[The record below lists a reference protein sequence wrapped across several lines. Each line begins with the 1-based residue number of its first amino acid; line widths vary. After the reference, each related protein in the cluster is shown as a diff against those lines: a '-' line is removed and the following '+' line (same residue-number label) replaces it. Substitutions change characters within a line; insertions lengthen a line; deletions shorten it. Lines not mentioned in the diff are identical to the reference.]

1 MSWIFAG
8 ILAPLMTTTTTER
21 RRKRRRKRSGR
32 WRSDGAGPATAELRS
47 WGPGEPLRP
56 WQVQTCWLSKHFK
69 FIKWIFWKEVIGNKV
84 LGTNINMLNV
94 SCFTNN
100 INLNTTTL
108 FYSVIT
114 CLTIPNRLRPP
125 LPDWLRTHS
134 LHGMWGRSVTAVTLL
149 SRGQRSLLFRAS
161 FSCVYTRFLL
171 SLELWRSF

>member
-1 MSWIFAG
+1 
-8 ILAPLMTTTTTER
+8 MTTTTTER

-32 WRSDGAGPATAELRS
+32 WRSDAAGPATAELRS
-47 WGPGEPLRP
+47 GGPGEPLRP
-56 WQVQTCWLSKHFK
+56 LQVQTCWLSKHFK
-69 FIKWIFWKEVIGNKV
+69 FLKWIFWKEVIGNKV

-100 INLNTTTL
+100 INLNTSTL

-114 CLTIPNRLRPP
+114 ILNRLRPP

-149 SRGQRSLLFRAS
+149 SRGQRSLLFQAS
-161 FSCVYTRFLL
+161 FSCVYTRFLN
-171 SLELWRSF
+171 SGGSFNLKTWFQISF